1 MSADEKGVHDLDTL
15 GGKASAF
22 PKHENSMPPLLCNLL

>member
-1 MSADEKGVHDLDTL
+1 MSGDENAVHDLDTL

-22 PKHENSMPPLLCNLL
+22 PKHENAMPPPRS